1 MRELLTEYHAYQQWA
16 NRHILNAAEKVPFE
30 QLTVSVLSGF
40 EPVRFTLTHM
50 MWAQELWLHRFQ
62 GLPRVPE
69 IEPSELT
76 DLETI
81 RARWQAIDS
90 ETDAFLATLS
100 DEQLGQEIVYARA
113 HGGEFRNILWKAMLH
128 QANHQTYHRGEVA
141 AVLTHLGA
149 SPGELD
155 ILRMYDRRD

>member
-1 MRELLTEYHAYQQWA
+1 MRELLTEYYAYQQWA

-40 EPVRFTLTHM
+40 EPVRFTLAHM

-62 GLPRVPE
+62 GLPPVPE
-69 IEPSELT
+69 VDPAHLV
-76 DLETI
+76 DLATI
-81 RARWQAIDS
+81 RTRWRAIDT
-90 ETDAFLATLS
+90 ETDAYLVSLS
-100 DEQLGQEIVYARA
+100 DEELGQEIVYAGGR
-113 HGGEFRNILWKAMLH
+113 GGEFRNLRWKAMLH